1 MQSVMYG
8 KNAKQ
13 KPQIRETHDKSKIFI
28 NPVFISVLNIS
39 RHVSENLG

>member
-28 NPVFISVLNIS
+28 KILYLSVF
-39 RHVSENLG
+39 